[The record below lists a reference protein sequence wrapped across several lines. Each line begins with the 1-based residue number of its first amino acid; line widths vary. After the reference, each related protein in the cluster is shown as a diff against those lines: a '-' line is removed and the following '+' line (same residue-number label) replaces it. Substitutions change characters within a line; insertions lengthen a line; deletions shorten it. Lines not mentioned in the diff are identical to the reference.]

1 MQFMDSVKLGD
12 QGMVRILDPTR
23 VNQASYTV
31 SLNKNSEMYKDMSQK
46 DFDEQVKEMSGK
58 ARTKVSLYIAHA
70 IKALVKEGKFIIKIL
85 FFFLSKFD
93 LYFQFLSSIEI

>member
-12 QGMVRILDPTR
+12 QGMVGILDPTR

-31 SLNKNSEMYKDMSQK
+31 SLNKNSKMYKDMSQK

-58 ARTKVSLYIAHA
+58 ARTKVSLYIAHT
-70 IKALVKEGKFIIKIL
+70 IKAFVKEGKFIIKIP
-85 FFFLSKFD
+85 FFLSKFD
-93 LYFQFLSSIEI
+93 LYSQFLSSIEI

>member
-12 QGMVRILDPTR
+12 QGTVGILDLTR
-23 VNQASYTV
+23 VNQASYTI

-58 ARTKVSLYIAHA
+58 ARTKISLYIAYT
-70 IKALVKEGKFIIKIL
+70 IKAFVKEGKFIIKIL
-85 FFFLSKFD
+85 FFFK
-93 LYFQFLSSIEI
+93 

>member
-12 QGMVRILDPTR
+12 HGTIGILDPTH

-58 ARTKVSLYIAHA
+58 ARTNVSLYIAHA
-70 IKALVKEGKFIIKIL
+70 IKVFVKEGKFIIKIP
-85 FFFLSKFD
+85 FFFK
-93 LYFQFLSSIEI
+93 

>member
-1 MQFMDSVKLGD
+1 MDSVKLGD
-12 QGMVRILDPTR
+12 QGLVRILDPTR

-85 FFFLSKFD
+85 FFF
-93 LYFQFLSSIEI
+93 

>member
-1 MQFMDSVKLGD
+1 MDSVKLGD
-12 QGMVRILDPTR
+12 QGMVGILDPTC

-85 FFFLSKFD
+85 FFF
-93 LYFQFLSSIEI
+93 

>member
-1 MQFMDSVKLGD
+1 MDNVKLGD
-12 QGMVRILDPTR
+12 QGTVRILDPTR
-23 VNQASYTV
+23 VNQASYTI

-70 IKALVKEGKFIIKIL
+70 IKAFVKEGKFIIKIP
-85 FFFLSKFD
+85 FFFK
-93 LYFQFLSSIEI
+93 

>member
-12 QGMVRILDPTR
+12 QGTVGILDPTR
-23 VNQASYTV
+23 VNQASYTI

-58 ARTKVSLYIAHA
+58 ARTNVLMYA
-70 IKALVKEGKFIIKIL
+70 IKAFVKDGKFIIKIS
-85 FFFLSKFD
+85 FFFK
-93 LYFQFLSSIEI
+93 

>member
-1 MQFMDSVKLGD
+1 MDSLKLGD
-12 QGMVRILDPTR
+12 QGMVGILDPTR

-31 SLNKNSEMYKDMSQK
+31 SLNKNSEMYKGMSQK

-85 FFFLSKFD
+85 FFF
-93 LYFQFLSSIEI
+93 

>member
-1 MQFMDSVKLGD
+1 MQFMDSVKLED
-12 QGMVRILDPTR
+12 QGTIGIHDPIR

-58 ARTKVSLYIAHA
+58 SRTKESLYIAHA
-70 IKALVKEGKFIIKIL
+70 IKAFVKEGKFIIKIL
-85 FFFLSKFD
+85 FFFK
-93 LYFQFLSSIEI
+93 